1 MMRDVMSNNKY
12 PQEFKDEAVRQVV
25 DKGYSVPDVAKRLG
39 ISDKSLYYWVSKAK
53 KPTVKSAEQEEIRKL
68 KAELK
73 RVTEERNILKEAVVD
88 SIGQRNNHMKILF
101 CGGLLNEAYIYSTRK
116 RICFRFMETRKRL

>member
-12 PQEFKDEAVRQVV
+12 PKEFKDEAVRQVV
-25 DKGYSVPDVAKRLG
+25 DKGFSVPDVAKRLG

-53 KPTVKSAEQEEIRKL
+53 TPSVKSVEQEEIRKL

-73 RVTEERNILKEAVVD
+73 RVTEERNILKEAAVYFA
-88 SIGQRNNHMKILF
+88 SESKKG
-101 CGGLLNEAYIYSTRK
+101 TRS
-116 RICFRFMETRKRL
+116 

>member
-25 DKGYSVPDVAKRLG
+25 EKGYSVPDVAKRLG
-39 ISDKSLYYWVSKAK
+39 ISDKSLYYWVKKAK
-53 KPTVKSAEQEEIRKL
+53 VPAKKSAEQDKIRRL

-73 RVTEERNILKEAVVD
+73 RVTEERNILKEAAAFFASESRKD
-88 SIGQRNNHMKILF
+88 
-101 CGGLLNEAYIYSTRK
+101 TRS
-116 RICFRFMETRKRL
+116 

>member
-1 MMRDVMSNNKY
+1 MSNNKY

-53 KPTVKSAEQEEIRKL
+53 KPTAKSVEQEEIRKL

-73 RVTEERNILKEAVVD
+73 RVTEERNILKEAVYFA
-88 SIGQRNNHMKILF
+88 SESKK
-101 CGGLLNEAYIYSTRK
+101 STRS
-116 RICFRFMETRKRL
+116 